1 MSIRTRIKNTLRIP
15 CEGVDLTTVSD
26 IEFYIRQLGLF
37 LQYTPVVVSANEL
50 LVEIPFEDA
59 MRLRKGEV
67 RLQFAFTDAN
77 GIPDA
82 SEIATDEAEE
92 LLKEA
97 GYGQL
102 KGTK

>member
-1 MSIRTRIKNTLRIP
+1 MRTRIKNALLIT
-15 CEGVDLTTVSD
+15 CEDVDLTTVSD

-67 RLQFAFTDAN
+67 RLQFAFTDAS
-77 GIPDA
+77 GTPR
-82 SEIATDEAEE
+82 ATDVVNHEVAD

-97 GYGQL
+97 GYDPF
-102 KGTK
+102 